1 MKKGAQNIFSIHQ
14 KILLTF
20 IFCSSIIYST
30 AAQSTLNIKLFIE
43 GYYSGN
49 GLMNNS
55 GYGGCLYVN
64 GFSSDPNDVD
74 TVKVSLMDTTTLVLI
89 ESQTGILKTNGI
101 VTCTFS
107 QNVIGNAYYIKL
119 NHRNALETWSST
131 PILMNS
137 ITTFDFT
144 TALSK
149 AYGNNMIEVPVGAFA
164 FFSGDV
170 NQDLSIDSI
179 DIALIEISVYN
190 TDIGYVVTDITGDG
204 IVESSDWGLEENNI
218 YFQRRCLKPTTNNSI
233 DLYLSKNDLSVF
245 PNPANDN
252 FHIAYYAMSVETEN
266 LIIYDYTGKI
276 ILKKIIRP
284 IQIGINLFNIDL
296 FGLEYG
302 TYYIQLIN
310 SIGESR
316 VRSLIKIQ

>member
-1 MKKGAQNIFSIHQ
+1 MKKGVQNIFSIHQ
-14 KILLTF
+14 KILLVF
-20 IFCSSIIYST
+20 IFCSAIIYST
-30 AAQSTLNIKLFIE
+30 IAQSTLNLKLFIE

-49 GLMNNS
+49 GLMNNY

-74 TVKVSLMDTTTLVLI
+74 TVNVSLMDTTTLVLI
-89 ESQTGILKTNGI
+89 ESQTGILKTNGNI
-101 VTCTFS
+101 TCTFS
-107 QNVIGNAYYIKL
+107 QRVIGNAYYIKI

-149 AYGNNMIEVPVGAFA
+149 AYGNNMIEVHVGAFA

-190 TDIGYVVTDITGDG
+190 TDIGYVATDITGDG

-218 YFQRRCLKPTTNNSI
+218 YFQRRCLKPTTSNTI
-233 DLYLSKNDLSVF
+233 DLYLSKKDLSVF

-252 FHIAYYAMSVETEN
+252 FHIAYYAMSLETEN
-266 LIIYDYTGKI
+266 LIVYDYTGKI
-276 ILKKIIRP
+276 ILKKIIQP
-284 IQIGINLFNIDL
+284 IQIGINYLNIDL

-302 TYYIQLIN
+302 TYYIQMIN

-316 VRSLIKIQ
+316 VRPVIKIQ